1 MRWSKLIIVI
11 GIVVVTGAASF
22 YFLAGNFSNQAEK
35 RKVVNSIKFSLSLE
49 EQAIQKSP
57 FDSVE
62 ELERFF
68 RQGFGDRLAAELANY
83 NWPHG
88 PDEVI
93 EVPNNVIVLSVGNDQ
108 ADAFYENPAS
118 NMNEDGSN
126 RYVLLNLSKEDD
138 RWVIE
143 EATVSALKPSS

>member
-1 MRWSKLIIVI
+1 M
-11 GIVVVTGAASF
+11 
-22 YFLAGNFSNQAEK
+22 
-35 RKVVNSIKFSLSLE
+35 KFSLSLE
-49 EQAIQKSP
+49 EQAIQVSP

-68 RQGFGDRLAAELANY
+68 RQGFGKRLAAELGNY
-83 NWPHG
+83 NWPHW
-88 PDEVI
+88 PEEVN

-108 ADAFYENPAS
+108 AVAFFENHAS
-118 NMNEDGSN
+118 DISEAGSN
-126 RYVLLNLSKEDD
+126 RYILLNLSKEDG